1 MELVFSKLGFFPA
14 LLFSFQYLSI
24 VYFIYP
30 LLFMWSRLQVRF
42 GILWPFLSSA
52 LVSFPPQCSTSCFK
66 AQMYV
71 RGFLLNK
78 IVMILL
84 LNFPCFL
91 EIKIRR
97 KQFQN
102 IIVWSVY
109 MVCCL
114 RNFRKLL
121 SYGENWRDEVAK
133 VSIVKLYTKIGCIYH
148 FRWNKYIPYWNV
160 VIDAIHNF
168 E

>member
-1 MELVFSKLGFFPA
+1 
-14 LLFSFQYLSI
+14 
-24 VYFIYP
+24 
-30 LLFMWSRLQVRF
+30 
-42 GILWPFLSSA
+42 
-52 LVSFPPQCSTSCFK
+52 
-66 AQMYV
+66 MYV

-114 RNFRKLL
+114 RHFRKLL

-133 VSIVKLYTKIGCIYH
+133 VSIVKLYTQKTVAFTTSGG
-148 FRWNKYIPYWNV
+148 
-160 VIDAIHNF
+160 IDILLT
-168 E
+168 EIL